1 MEKKMNLFHKKI
13 EDEPD
18 NGKEQNL
25 FEHFEIGSE
34 WEENYNK
41 NKGKDKP
48 AKEAYYPNAL
58 LFRSLLEGTSFDRRV
73 NKKKEPAEKQIKT
86 EPGAKEVSDISFQ
99 RNLSM
104 AKKSSLKIPEKSVD
118 FYKPLKKKKFITE
131 KEQNRLGHI
140 VNKVLGQ

>member
-1 MEKKMNLFHKKI
+1 MNLFHKKI
-13 EDEPD
+13 EDESE
-18 NGKEQNL
+18 NGKGQNL
-25 FEHFEIGSE
+25 FEHLEISAE

-41 NKGKDKP
+41 NKVKDMS

-73 NKKKEPAEKQIKT
+73 IQKEEPAEKPIKT
-86 EPGAKEVSDISFQ
+86 EPVVKETPNISFQ
-99 RNLSM
+99 RNLSI
-104 AKKSSLKIPEKSVD
+104 AKMPSFKTVEKNVD
-118 FYKPLKKKKFITE
+118 FYKPLKKKRFITE